1 MIMSVDVIF
10 KIAVIGIIVAIIT
23 SVLKRADRDDIANLV
38 SLAGVIVAL
47 LMIIDLIVELVNMI
61 KGLLML

>member
-1 MIMSVDVIF
+1 MSVDIIF
-10 KIAVIGIIVAIIT
+10 KIAMIGIIVAIIS

-38 SLAGVIVAL
+38 SLAGVIIVL
-47 LMIIDLIVELVNMI
+47 LMIIDLVVQLFDTI